1 MVREQAIDE
10 KGIDDD
16 QDEREKAGDAE
27 GILDGNALVD
37 GVRVLEGDVAEREV
51 LVVRFEGVENP
62 EADDT
67 GTVDKL
73 EGESCRRGRG
83 LH

>member
-1 MVREQAIDE
+1 MREQAIDE

-51 LVVRFEGVENP
+51 LVVRFEGVEDP

-67 GTVDKL
+67 GTVDES
-73 EGESCRRGRG
+73 EGESSRRGRS